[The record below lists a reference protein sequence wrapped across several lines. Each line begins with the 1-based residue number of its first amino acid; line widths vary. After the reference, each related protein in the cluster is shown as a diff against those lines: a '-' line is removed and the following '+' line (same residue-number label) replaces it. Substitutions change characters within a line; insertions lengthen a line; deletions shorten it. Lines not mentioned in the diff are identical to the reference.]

1 MNNIDFKLVF
11 ELLDKMEECANRIK
25 ELNRQLREVLSDERH
40 SISQGL

>member
-25 ELNRQLREVLSDERH
+25 ELNRQLSEVLSDERNNVNRAE
-40 SISQGL
+40 